1 VRQRKAPIAHVS
13 RESEQQSYDRVPY
26 KNEERILAV
35 ETSTSN
41 KRDHG
46 IVKWFDKV
54 RGYGFINLD
63 GNSEGLFVH
72 FTSIVSADKQGT
84 LVPARGY
91 RQLAEGQEVE
101 FEIEQCPRGFQ
112 AVRVLPRTALA
123 TAK

>member
-1 VRQRKAPIAHVS
+1 
-13 RESEQQSYDRVPY
+13 
-26 KNEERILAV
+26 V

-46 IVKWFDKV
+46 VVKWFDRA

-72 FTSIVSADKQGT
+72 FTSIVATDKGGA

-91 RQLAEGQEVE
+91 RQLAEGQAVE

-112 AVRVLPRTALA
+112 AVRVLPFTAVA

>member
-1 VRQRKAPIAHVS
+1 
-13 RESEQQSYDRVPY
+13 
-26 KNEERILAV
+26 L

-72 FTSIVSADKQGT
+72 FTSIVQQNRDGAF
-84 LVPARGY
+84 VPARGY

-112 AVRVLPRTALA
+112 AVRVLPSPQQ
-123 TAK
+123 